1 MPRSPTTADAFNAVA
16 ESRRRDILD
25 LLAKGERSVNELVDA
40 LDLAQPQVSKHLA
53 VLSKVGLV
61 SVRKAGRQRFYR
73 LNAGTLKPV
82 HDWLK
87 TFEQLWTERLDRL
100 DEYLKELQ
108 AQEKPNDGDK

>member
-1 MPRSPTTADAFNAVA
+1 MPRSPTTDPFGAIA
-16 ESRRRDILD
+16 ETRRRDILD
-25 LLAKGERSVNELVDA
+25 LLARGERSVNDLVDA
-40 LDLAQPQVSKHLA
+40 LELAQPQVSKHLA

-73 LNAGTLKPV
+73 LNADALKPV

-87 TFEQLWTERLDRL
+87 TFERLWNERLDRL

-108 AQEKPNDGDK
+108 KKEKPNDGDK

>member
-1 MPRSPTTADAFNAVA
+1 MPRSPAIDPFGAIA
-16 ESRRRDILD
+16 EARRRDILD

-53 VLSKVGLV
+53 VLSEVGLV

-73 LNAGTLKPV
+73 LNAKALKPV
-82 HDWLK
+82 HDWLAS
-87 TFEQLWTERLDRL
+87 FERLWNERLDRL

-108 AQEKPNDGDK
+108 SQEKPE